1 MNNILEV
8 KNLSFSYTD
17 NSGRNRMILEDVSLG
32 FEEGKFYSI
41 LGDSGSGKTTFLSL
55 LSGLEYPDSGKIIY
69 KSYDIKDIGYSDFR
83 KKYVSI
89 VFQDY
94 NLIRYLSVYDN
105 IVTAMKISGRKVH
118 REEVLGFLKT
128 LGINEEMAFKK
139 VTRLSGGEQQR
150 VAIARAVAVNS
161 SLILADEPTG
171 NLDHNTSMEI
181 FDLFK
186 RLVKEYDKT
195 VIMVTHNE
203 KLAMMCD
210 KVLYMD
216 QNIRKLVNYECS

>member
-1 MNNILEV
+1 M
-8 KNLSFSYTD
+8 D
-17 NSGRNRMILEDVSLG
+17 NAGRNRIILDDVSLG

-128 LGINEEMAFKK
+128 LGIDEEMAFKK

-161 SLILADEPTG
+161 KIILADEPTG

>member
-8 KNLSFSYTD
+8 KNLSFSYMD
-17 NSGRNRMILEDVSLG
+17 NAGRNRIILEDVSLG

-128 LGINEEMAFKK
+128 LGIDEEMAFKK

-161 SLILADEPTG
+161 KIILADEPTG

>member
-8 KNLSFSYTD
+8 KNLSFSYMD
-17 NSGRNRMILEDVSLG
+17 NAGRNRIILDDVSLG

-69 KSYDIKDIGYSDFR
+69 KSYDIKDIGYSDFK

-128 LGINEEMAFKK
+128 LGIDEEMAFKK

-161 SLILADEPTG
+161 KIILADEPTG

>member
-1 MNNILEV
+1 
-8 KNLSFSYTD
+8 
-17 NSGRNRMILEDVSLG
+17 
-32 FEEGKFYSI
+32 
-41 LGDSGSGKTTFLSL
+41 
-55 LSGLEYPDSGKIIY
+55 
-69 KSYDIKDIGYSDFR
+69 
-83 KKYVSI
+83 
-89 VFQDY
+89 
-94 NLIRYLSVYDN
+94 
-105 IVTAMKISGRKVH
+105 MKIADRKVH
-118 REEVLGFLKT
+118 REEVLGFLKI
-128 LGINEEMAFKK
+128 LGIDETMAFKK

-161 SLILADEPTG
+161 KIILADEPTG

>member
-8 KNLSFSYTD
+8 KNLSFSYMD
-17 NSGRNRMILEDVSLG
+17 NAGRNRIILDDVSLG

-128 LGINEEMAFKK
+128 LGLDEEMAFKK

-161 SLILADEPTG
+161 KIILADEPTG

>member
-128 LGINEEMAFKK
+128 LGIDEEMAFKK

-161 SLILADEPTG
+161 KIILADEPTG

>member
-8 KNLSFSYTD
+8 KNLSFSYMD
-17 NSGRNRMILEDVSLG
+17 NAGRNRIILDDVSLD

-55 LSGLEYPDSGKIIY
+55 LAGLEYPDSGKILY
-69 KSYDIKDIGYSDFR
+69 KGYDIKDIGYSEFR
-83 KKYVSI
+83 KKYMSI

-94 NLIRYLSVYDN
+94 NLIKYLTVYDN
-105 IVTAMKISGRKVH
+105 IVTAMKIADRKVH
-118 REEVLGFLKT
+118 REEVLGFLKI
-128 LGINEEMAFKK
+128 LGIDEEMAFKK

-161 SLILADEPTG
+161 KIILADEPTG

>member
-1 MNNILEV
+1 MTIDGKPITGTGTDRGVVFQHYSLFPWMTARNNVAFGIKQAKKELNKRERLALADEYLDKV
-8 KNLSFSYTD
+8 
-17 NSGRNRMILEDVSLG
+17 G
-32 FEEGKFYSI
+32 
-41 LGDSGSGKTTFLSL
+41 LGDFADK
-55 LSGLEYPDSGKIIY
+55 YP
-69 KSYDIKDIGYSDFR
+69 
-83 KKYVSI
+83 
-89 VFQDY
+89 
-94 NLIRYLSVYDN
+94 N
-105 IVTAMKISGRKVH
+105 
-118 REEVLGFLKT
+118 
-128 LGINEEMAFKK
+128 
-139 VTRLSGGEQQR
+139 RLSGGMQQR

-161 SLILADEPTG
+161 KIILADEPTG

>member
-32 FEEGKFYSI
+32 FEEGKLYSI

-69 KSYDIKDIGYSDFR
+69 KRYDIKDIGYSDFR

-128 LGINEEMAFKK
+128 LGIDEEMAFKK

-171 NLDHNTSMEI
+171 NPDHSTSIEI
-181 FDLFK
+181 FGLFK
-186 RLVKEYDKT
+186 RLAGEYNRT
-195 VIMVTHNE
+195 VIMGTHNE

>member
-8 KNLSFSYTD
+8 KNLSFSYMD
-17 NSGRNRMILEDVSLG
+17 NAGRNRIILDDVSLG

-55 LSGLEYPDSGKIIY
+55 LAGLEYPDSGKIIY

-128 LGINEEMAFKK
+128 LGIDEEMAFKK

-161 SLILADEPTG
+161 KIILADEPTG

-186 RLVKEYDKT
+186 RPVKEYDKT

>member
-69 KSYDIKDIGYSDFR
+69 KRYDIKDIGYSDFR

-128 LGINEEMAFKK
+128 LGIDEEMAFKK

-161 SLILADEPTG
+161 KIILADEPTG

>member
-8 KNLSFSYTD
+8 KILSFSYTD

-128 LGINEEMAFKK
+128 LGIDEEMAFKK

-161 SLILADEPTG
+161 KIILADEPTG

>member
-8 KNLSFSYTD
+8 KNLSFSYMD
-17 NSGRNRMILEDVSLG
+17 NAGRNRIILEDVSLG

-55 LSGLEYPDSGKIIY
+55 LSGMEYPDSGKIIY

-128 LGINEEMAFKK
+128 LGIDEEMAFKK

-161 SLILADEPTG
+161 KIILADEPTG

-203 KLAMMCD
+203 KLTMMCD

>member
-69 KSYDIKDIGYSDFR
+69 KSYDIKDIGYSAFR

-105 IVTAMKISGRKVH
+105 IVTAMKILGRKVH

-128 LGINEEMAFKK
+128 LGIDEEMAFKK

>member
-55 LSGLEYPDSGKIIY
+55 LSGLEYPYSGKIIY
-69 KSYDIKDIGYSDFR
+69 KSYYIKDIGYSDFR

-128 LGINEEMAFKK
+128 LGIDEEMAFKK

-161 SLILADEPTG
+161 KIILADEPTG

>member
-128 LGINEEMAFKK
+128 LGIDEEMAFKK

-171 NLDHNTSMEI
+171 NLDHSTSMEI

>member
-128 LGINEEMAFKK
+128 LGIDEEMAFKK
-139 VTRLSGGEQQR
+139 V
-150 VAIARAVAVNS
+150 
-161 SLILADEPTG
+161 
-171 NLDHNTSMEI
+171 
-181 FDLFK
+181 
-186 RLVKEYDKT
+186 
-195 VIMVTHNE
+195 
-203 KLAMMCD
+203 
-210 KVLYMD
+210 
-216 QNIRKLVNYECS
+216 

>member
-8 KNLSFSYTD
+8 KNLSFSYMD
-17 NSGRNRMILEDVSLG
+17 NAGRNRIILDDVSLG

-105 IVTAMKISGRKVH
+105 IVTALKISGRKVH

-128 LGINEEMAFKK
+128 LGIDEEMAFKK

-161 SLILADEPTG
+161 KIILADEPTG

>member
-128 LGINEEMAFKK
+128 LGIDEEMAFKK

-171 NLDHNTSMEI
+171 NLDHSTSIEI
-181 FDLFK
+181 FGLFK
-186 RLVKEYDKT
+186 RLAGEYNRT

>member
-1 MNNILEV
+1 MLQV
-8 KNLSFSYTD
+8 KNIYKTYKTGDLVQKALD
-17 NSGRNRMILEDVSLG
+17 NVSLNLRDNE
-32 FEEGKFYSI
+32 FVAI
-41 LGDSGSGKTTFLSL
+41 LGPSGSGKTTFLSL
-55 LSGLEYPDSGKIIY
+55 LSGLEYPDSGEIIY
-69 KSYDIKDIGYSDFR
+69 EGYEIKDIGYSEFR

-94 NLIRYLSVYDN
+94 NLIRYLSVYEN
-105 IVTAMKISGRKVH
+105 IVTAMRIADRKVH

-128 LGINEEMAFKK
+128 LGLDEEMAFKK

-161 SLILADEPTG
+161 KIILADEPTG

>member
-128 LGINEEMAFKK
+128 LGIDEEMAFKK
-139 VTRLSGGEQQR
+139 VTRLSGGEPQR

-161 SLILADEPTG
+161 KIILADEPTG

>member
-105 IVTAMKISGRKVH
+105 IVTAIKISGRKVH

-128 LGINEEMAFKK
+128 LGIDEEMAFKK

-161 SLILADEPTG
+161 KIILADEPTG

>member
-8 KNLSFSYTD
+8 KNLSFSYMD
-17 NSGRNRMILEDVSLG
+17 NAGRNRIILDDVSLG

-83 KKYVSI
+83 KKYMSI

-128 LGINEEMAFKK
+128 LGIDEEMAFKK

>member
-128 LGINEEMAFKK
+128 LGIDEEMAFKK

-150 VAIARAVAVNS
+150 VAKARAVAVNS
-161 SLILADEPTG
+161 KIILADEPTG

>member
-32 FEEGKFYSI
+32 FEERKLYSI

-128 LGINEEMAFKK
+128 LGIDEEMAFKK

-161 SLILADEPTG
+161 KIILADEPTG

>member
-128 LGINEEMAFKK
+128 LGIDEEMAFKK

-161 SLILADEPTG
+161 KIILADEPTG

-216 QNIRKLVNYECS
+216 QNIRKFVNYECS

>member
-128 LGINEEMAFKK
+128 LGIDEEMAFKK

>member
-128 LGINEEMAFKK
+128 LGIDEEMAFKK

-216 QNIRKLVNYECS
+216 QNIRKLTDYECH

>member
-128 LGINEEMAFKK
+128 LGIDETMAFKK

-161 SLILADEPTG
+161 KIILADEPTG

>member
-41 LGDSGSGKTTFLSL
+41 LWDSGSGKTTFLSL

-128 LGINEEMAFKK
+128 LGIDEEMAFKK

-161 SLILADEPTG
+161 KIILADEPTG

>member
-8 KNLSFSYTD
+8 KNLSFSYMD
-17 NSGRNRMILEDVSLG
+17 NAGRNRIILDDVSLG

-69 KSYDIKDIGYSDFR
+69 KSYDIKDIGYSEFR
-83 KKYVSI
+83 KKYMSI

-128 LGINEEMAFKK
+128 LGIDEEMAFKK

-161 SLILADEPTG
+161 KIILADEPTG

>member
-8 KNLSFSYTD
+8 KNLSFSYMD
-17 NSGRNRMILEDVSLG
+17 NAGRNRIILDDVSLG

-128 LGINEEMAFKK
+128 LGIDEEMAFKK

-161 SLILADEPTG
+161 KIILADEPTG

>member
-128 LGINEEMAFKK
+128 LGIDEEMAFKK

-171 NLDHNTSMEI
+171 NLDHSTSIEI
-181 FDLFK
+181 FGLFK
-186 RLVKEYDKT
+186 RLAGEYNKT

>member
-128 LGINEEMAFKK
+128 LGIDEEMAFKK
-139 VTRLSGGEQQR
+139 VIRLSGGEQQR

-161 SLILADEPTG
+161 KIILADEPTG

>member
-8 KNLSFSYTD
+8 KNLNFSYTD

-128 LGINEEMAFKK
+128 LGIDEEMAFKK

-161 SLILADEPTG
+161 KIILADEPTG
-171 NLDHNTSMEI
+171 NLDHSTSIEI